1 MGWPLHRPSS
11 YLPLAGPLMGFYQK
25 GKNKFCPFCWKPFFF
40 FFFFLLRLFNFPKRS
55 GNCVGLTSSKA
66 TTFWLP
72 HNQWTES
79 ALEAVLIL
87 LHAYTELGM
96 TLSCGFG
103 LGGLDYW
110 KGKKSKVREKERQ
123 GKRKDNN
130 CNYLITAGCCTR
142 IGIPECKNWVV
153 LTPGTNWTCG
163 ALEVE
168 AVMYQKLQIVNVD

>member
-1 MGWPLHRPSS
+1 MTRLSTA
-11 YLPLAGPLMGFYQK
+11 LPLNGSLIMYSPSPLSC
-25 GKNKFCPFCWKPFFF
+25 CPGWDGLFIAPHHTCHSPAHLWDFTRKEKQQFAHFVGNLFFP
-40 FFFFLLRLFNFPKRS
+40 LLRLFNFPKRS

-103 LGGLDYW
+103 LGGLDY
-110 KGKKSKVREKERQ
+110 
-123 GKRKDNN
+123 
-130 CNYLITAGCCTR
+130 
-142 IGIPECKNWVV
+142 
-153 LTPGTNWTCG
+153 
-163 ALEVE
+163 
-168 AVMYQKLQIVNVD
+168 